1 MIRYNRSAQLLY
13 LIFFYCSVLVAQQD
27 APPWLIIKPTTDSD
41 KYVGIGE
48 ASTNNPDYS
57 LIAEQEALR
66 SIALEINAQISRESR
81 RKILEINDI
90 AESEFR
96 DEFIVSTL
104 VSIKGLVKKG
114 DHLDIKN
121 KRYYI
126 YFEYSK
132 SDHLNNIEETK
143 KRAINL
149 VQEYQ
154 SLPKDDFVLRLQK
167 LVYTYESLF
176 QVYGED
182 VFSNVNGRNVN
193 LQSFVPSEIQKLLRA
208 VNLVDTTPVTY
219 QGVYM
224 EPLIAQF
231 IFLASL
237 KLPGSEEI
245 PIDNLPFDFDFEAGS
260 GDFGFQDV
268 SSAEGQVYN
277 EVSKITSKI
286 PIQYAVSFV
295 DLKALKQSTSEFY
308 HLDKAL
314 DKLSSIN
321 KVNFKIKVSLV
332 SQDHIFFGVSFSDGI
347 PNPLMEPIREAFEV
361 SFNKKT
367 QFKIVD
373 RIIVKAILSELG
385 MNEQDLC
392 TKSECDVAVGKRL
405 GVTRMIKI
413 NVNYK
418 NSDNLIETIFTDTNV
433 RTRLVDRKE
442 PYSKPVISGNLEQA
456 IFDNIDSWVIDF
468 YDKLNPPT
476 INLKSNAPGLK
487 VSYRRIKS
495 KLDLPGVDYNE
506 KAEYQFLPLI
516 DFEMDPGTYQLVFEK
531 DGYETKERKVTL
543 NANSICCDDV
553 ELIEKTKFEAFY
565 KSFFLPGSGQR
576 YGSDSRNQ
584 NRSGKALLHTSIAL
598 VATAATIYAWSTF
611 TESQNTYDGAQ
622 LAYSRATTVSGIEST
637 RKESIIA
644 NQNLNQ
650 NYNTAIAI
658 SAIMAAF
665 SIYSGVDAAVTLPQ
679 Y

>member
-1 MIRYNRSAQLLY
+1 MKLY
-13 LIFFYCSVLVAQQD
+13 FVLFFNVILFSQNKDWVD
-27 APPWLIIKPTTDSD
+27 SPPTSD
-41 KYVGIGE
+41 NSKYVGIGW
-48 ASTNNPDYS
+48 ASTNQSGYS
-57 LIAEQEALR
+57 LEAEQNALR
-66 SIALEINAQISRESR
+66 SIALEINSLISGQTR
-81 RKILEINDI
+81 RRVITRNDI
-90 AESEFR
+90 SER
-96 DEFIVSTL
+96 EFENDYIVSTL
-104 VSIKGLVKKG
+104 ANFKGLKKI
-114 DHLDIKN
+114 DDFVDKKN
-121 KRYYI
+121 ERYYI

-132 SDHLNNIEETK
+132 STHRKNIEDTK
-143 KRAINL
+143 KQVIDL
-149 VQEYQ
+149 VKEYERIGNE
-154 SLPKDDFVLRLQK
+154 SFVLRLQT

-176 QVYGED
+176 QLYGED

-231 IFLASL
+231 IFIASL

-295 DLKALKQSTSEFY
+295 DLKALKQGTSKFY

-321 KVNFKIKVSLV
+321 KINFKIKVSLV

-611 TESQNTYDGAQ
+611 TQSQNTYDGAQ

-650 NYNTAIAI
+650 NYNTAVAI
-658 SAIMAAF
+658 SVIMAAF